1 MAVDV
6 TQPGHGHPGVGQA
19 IREFGQ
25 LPLVVVVGLAS
36 PVVRPHDLN
45 GEPSAGDQIETGRQ
59 EDVEALLDTGPPHE
73 TDHRRTGRL
82 AGRRTETL
90 EVNPR

>member
-1 MAVDV
+1 VAVDV

-36 PVVRPHDLN
+36 QWFVPT
-45 GEPSAGDQIETGRQ
+45 I
-59 EDVEALLDTGPPHE
+59 
-73 TDHRRTGRL
+73 
-82 AGRRTETL
+82 
-90 EVNPR
+90 